1 VRRPAEVLGDAFAA
15 NPPFAR
21 RAEEV
26 GLELDGGEVLR
37 LLRQVRE
44 ARVTRARVGEEQD
57 ARGMKLEGKVAVITG
72 AAGGIGREAALLFS
86 SEGARVCVADVGRE
100 AGEKTA
106 SECRDAFFFPADV
119 SDPKSVESMYAETA
133 KSYGKIDVL
142 YNNAGIM
149 PPDDDS
155 ILVTEPDAWDRVQ
168 AVNAKGVYL
177 CCKYG
182 IPHLLKAGG
191 GSVIN
196 VASFVAILGAATSQI
211 AYTASK
217 GAVLS
222 MSRELAVQFARQGV
236 RVNALCPG
244 PVETPLLMRI
254 FNEDPAAYQRRRV
267 HLPMGRLA
275 KAREI
280 ANAALFLASDE
291 SSYVNGATFLVD
303 GGLTAAYV
311 TPE

>member
-1 VRRPAEVLGDAFAA
+1 VSGR
-15 NPPFAR
+15 
-21 RAEEV
+21 
-26 GLELDGGEVLR
+26 
-37 LLRQVRE
+37 
-44 ARVTRARVGEEQD
+44 
-57 ARGMKLEGKVAVITG
+57 LEGKVVVITG
-72 AAGGIGREAALLFS
+72 AAGGIGRDAAHLFS
-86 SEGARVCVADVGRE
+86 EEGARVCVADVSEEQGEAAAAACRE
-100 AGEKTA
+100 A
-106 SECRDAFFFPADV
+106 FFTPVDV
-119 SDPKSVESMYAETA
+119 SDPESVEAMLAATVER
-133 KSYGKIDVL
+133 YGGIDVL

-177 CCKYG
+177 CCRHG
-182 IPHLLKAGG
+182 IPRLLERGG

-196 VASFVAILGAATSQI
+196 VASFVALAGAATSQI

-222 MSRELAVQFARQGV
+222 MTRELAVQFARQGV

-244 PVETPLLMRI
+244 PVETPLLMRL
-254 FNEDPAAYQRRRV
+254 FEQDPEAYERRRV

-275 KAREI
+275 RAREI

-311 TPE
+311 TPED

>member
-1 VRRPAEVLGDAFAA
+1 MGR
-15 NPPFAR
+15 
-21 RAEEV
+21 
-26 GLELDGGEVLR
+26 LDS
-37 LLRQVRE
+37 
-44 ARVTRARVGEEQD
+44 
-57 ARGMKLEGKVAVITG
+57 KVAVITG
-72 AAGGIGREAALLFS
+72 AAGGIGREAAMLFS
-86 SEGARVCVADVGRE
+86 REGATVVVADTGRS
-100 AGEKTA
+100 AGAQTA
-106 SECRDAFFFPADV
+106 AECERATFVEVDV
-119 SDPKSVESMYAETA
+119 SDANSVAAMYAA
-133 KSYGKIDVL
+133 AVVAYGGVDIL

-149 PPDDDS
+149 PPD
-155 ILVTEPDAWDRVQ
+155 VEPDAWDRVQ

-182 IPHLLKAGG
+182 IPHLLERGG

-196 VASFVAILGAATSQI
+196 VASFVALVGAATSQI

-222 MSRELAVQFARQGV
+222 MSRELAVQFARRGV

-244 PVETPLLMRI
+244 PVETPLLMRL
-254 FNEDPAAYQRRRV
+254 FADNPAAYERRRI

-275 KAREI
+275 TALEI